1 MTKLIDGDEDGVIKT
16 GKQRLEL
23 CYVAQ
28 GGDGSLAANLTTS
41 RSSTTLAKPMEVV
54 PVPGICSSV
63 VREEDDPM
71 GLRAGIWQV
80 MEAKKNN
87 AEGTSKT
94 TTVNEG

>member
-1 MTKLIDGDEDGVIKT
+1 MTGLIDGDEAGVIKT

-41 RSSTTLAKPMEVV
+41 RSSTTLAKPREVV
-54 PVPGICSSV
+54 PAPGICSSV

-87 AEGTSKT
+87 VESTPRQRQ
-94 TTVNEG
+94 